1 MENNKHSGFTFI
13 ELIIAIAILAA
24 IMALGMTSMRQST
37 PRYER
42 ETFIARLNALLFVGW
57 QNAIKSGKA
66 HRISFDFS
74 KRKISIAVA
83 TDATDS
89 QGELIC
95 EPLSSKHGR
104 TTLPI
109 PDMLKVE
116 NFVIEGGDEL
126 KKYSDKQKAETWFYI
141 TPNGLTQ
148 EVTINFFDTKDRIAK
163 KARPIGLVLN
173 PFNAQF
179 EAYDEFKK

>member
-1 MENNKHSGFTFI
+1 MRNKHSGFTLI
-13 ELIIAIAILAA
+13 ELVIAIAILAA
-24 IMALGMTSMRQST
+24 IMALGMASMRQST

-42 ETFIARLNALLFVGW
+42 ETLIARLNALLFVGW
-57 QNAIKSGKA
+57 QNAIKSGKV
-66 HRISFDFS
+66 HRISFDFP

-83 TDATDS
+83 TGTTDS
-89 QGELIC
+89 QGEPIC

-126 KKYSDKQKAETWFYI
+126 KEHSDKQSRETWFYI